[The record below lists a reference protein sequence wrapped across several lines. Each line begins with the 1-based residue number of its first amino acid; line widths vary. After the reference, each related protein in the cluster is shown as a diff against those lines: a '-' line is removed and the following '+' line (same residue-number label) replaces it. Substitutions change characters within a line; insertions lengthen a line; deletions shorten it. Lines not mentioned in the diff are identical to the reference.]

1 MNKEIIY
8 DAGESTEL
16 KNYPLQVEFS
26 EWHGWNEE
34 KQEHYIYRRY
44 TALNTSYIFNQG
56 DKQDMERIA
65 SKFNFN
71 RISEKRAKIYPYN

>member
-8 DAGESTEL
+8 DAGESTEE

-26 EWHGWNEE
+26 EWYGWDKE

-44 TALNTSYIFNQG
+44 TALNTSFIFNQG
-56 DKQDMERIA
+56 TYEDMERIA
-65 SKFNFN
+65 SKFNFKG
-71 RISEKRAKIYPYN
+71 IIEKKA